1 MKKSFVLIVALLL
14 LLTACQPTPEVD
26 AVRQKNQGDMIDMA
40 KAVPQTADT
49 AREPVSVRL
58 EAETPDFHT
67 LYDIPEHLTRELSGA
82 DGRLV
87 VHIDADVKVPDKAMP
102 IVRVHPIDFS
112 QAFVSIDKGYMIEAA
127 RERGFA
133 VVINPAPEKGMSSS
147 VRLGTAYIC
156 QTGAYDGILYAVA
169 DQPHLKAGTV
179 EQLVKAF
186 EKEPDC
192 ILAPESN
199 GKRGNPVLFPAS
211 LFEELLNVTGDR
223 GGRQVIA
230 AHPDLLRTIAVPS
243 EELQD
248 IDTKEDMQ
256 SC

>member
-1 MKKSFVLIVALLL
+1 MKLAC
-14 LLTACQPTPEVD
+14 LLTAAGSGSRFGGDKLRLAVSGQPMGVHALD
-26 AVRQKNQGDMIDMA
+26 VLQSSLFALRV
-40 KAVPQTADT
+40 
-49 AREPVSVRL
+49 
-58 EAETPDFHT
+58 
-67 LYDIPEHLTRELSGA
+67 
-82 DGRLV
+82 LV
-87 VHIDADVKVPDKAMP
+87 TSK
-102 IVRVHPIDFS
+102 
-112 QAFVSIDKGYMIEAA
+112 DKGYMIEAA

-192 ILAPESN
+192 IMAPESN

>member
-1 MKKSFVLIVALLL
+1 MKLAC
-14 LLTACQPTPEVD
+14 LLTAAGSGSRFGEDKLRLTVSGQPMGVHALD
-26 AVRQKNQGDMIDMA
+26 VLQASSFALRV
-40 KAVPQTADT
+40 
-49 AREPVSVRL
+49 
-58 EAETPDFHT
+58 
-67 LYDIPEHLTRELSGA
+67 
-82 DGRLV
+82 LV
-87 VHIDADVKVPDKAMP
+87 TSA
-102 IVRVHPIDFS
+102 
-112 QAFVSIDKGYMIEAA
+112 DKGYLMEAA

-133 VVINPAPEKGMSSS
+133 VVVNPAPEQGMSSS
-147 VRLGTAYIC
+147 VRLGTAHIC

-169 DQPHLKAGTV
+169 DQPNLKTSTE

-186 EKEPDC
+186 EREPGC
-192 ILAPESN
+192 IWAPEAE

-230 AHPDLLRTIAVPS
+230 AHEDLLRTVAVPP
-243 EELQD
+243 EELRD